1 MMKKVFNTLF
11 AITVLFVSIFYP
23 VVEVEAQGKTLGDLY
38 KEVEKLEKIIEQTKR
53 EKQYTQQELARINRE
68 LNETYERI
76 EKANEDITNAENLII
91 GLENKLVEVEIE
103 LQDILKQYQISS
115 NNLDYLEYVF
125 GAQDYSE
132 FIQRTAVI
140 ETILDYNQKVINDTE
155 NLLIE
160 TNKQKENLEKTIEYL
175 ETQKTNLT
183 RRMYD
188 YRVKEESLDEV
199 IIDAADELELTKIS
213 LDYYRNLG
221 CQLNEYLND
230 CIGKNIPFDTG
241 FIKPITVGYITSSFG
256 TRRHPV
262 TGKPQSFHNAVDI
275 GTNGVSANIYPA
287 ANGRVEL
294 IVWNNAYSSSDKK
307 TCGQNLIYIHHNI
320 NGKAYTT
327 FYYHVDQVFV
337 QQGQVVSRDTVIG
350 KVGGDPSKDRCS
362 TGYHLHFGVASG
374 YYPTSGQTLNSM
386 VINPRSV
393 VNFPKDNWV
402 YWYSR

>member
-11 AITVLFVSIFYP
+11 TITVLFVSLFYP

-175 ETQKTNLT
+175 ETQKQ
-183 RRMYD
+183 
-188 YRVKEESLDEV
+188 
-199 IIDAADELELTKIS
+199 I
-213 LDYYRNLG
+213 
-221 CQLNEYLND
+221 
-230 CIGKNIPFDTG
+230 
-241 FIKPITVGYITSSFG
+241 
-256 TRRHPV
+256 
-262 TGKPQSFHNAVDI
+262 
-275 GTNGVSANIYPA
+275 
-287 ANGRVEL
+287 
-294 IVWNNAYSSSDKK
+294 
-307 TCGQNLIYIHHNI
+307 
-320 NGKAYTT
+320 
-327 FYYHVDQVFV
+327 
-337 QQGQVVSRDTVIG
+337 
-350 KVGGDPSKDRCS
+350 
-362 TGYHLHFGVASG
+362 
-374 YYPTSGQTLNSM
+374 
-386 VINPRSV
+386 
-393 VNFPKDNWV
+393 
-402 YWYSR
+402 